1 MQSATL
7 VHAVVSIGRALGMKV
22 IAEGIETEA
31 QQKFLKIAGVHA
43 LQGYRFGKPC
53 PIEALRDLLPAAE
66 PQRSVA

>member
-1 MQSATL
+1 
-7 VHAVVSIGRALGMKV
+7 MKV

-43 LQGYRFGKPC
+43 MQGYRFGKPC
-53 PIEALRDLLPAAE
+53 SVEALRALLAAE